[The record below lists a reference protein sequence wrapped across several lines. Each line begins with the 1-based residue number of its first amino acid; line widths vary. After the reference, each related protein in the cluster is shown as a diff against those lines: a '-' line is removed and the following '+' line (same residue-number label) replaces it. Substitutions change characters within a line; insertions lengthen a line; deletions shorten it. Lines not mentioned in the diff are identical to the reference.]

1 MKAFLLAAGLGTRLR
16 PITDNTPK
24 CLVPICGKPMLS
36 WWIELFEKHGITDV
50 LINTHYLRDQV
61 SDFINEH
68 NKSNPK
74 VTLYEA
80 YEPVLIGSG
89 GTILKNRSFIQDD
102 EDFLICYADNLTDTN
117 LSDFINFHKSNDGI
131 LSMALFHTN
140 HPKSCGIAE
149 TDKNNR
155 IVDFIE
161 KPDRPKSDLAN
172 AGMYVTDSKIF
183 EYLWEKELLDLGKD
197 VLPKLIGNMYGW
209 ENNSYLIDVGTL
221 DNYKKAQSD
230 WKEMGH

>member
-80 YEPVLIGSG
+80 YEPVLIGS
-89 GTILKNRSFIQDD
+89 
-102 EDFLICYADNLTDTN
+102 YA
-117 LSDFINFHKSNDGI
+117 S
-131 LSMALFHTN
+131 
-140 HPKSCGIAE
+140 
-149 TDKNNR
+149 
-155 IVDFIE
+155 
-161 KPDRPKSDLAN
+161 
-172 AGMYVTDSKIF
+172 
-183 EYLWEKELLDLGKD
+183 
-197 VLPKLIGNMYGW
+197 
-209 ENNSYLIDVGTL
+209 
-221 DNYKKAQSD
+221 
-230 WKEMGH
+230 

>member
-16 PITDNTPK
+16 PITDTTPK
-24 CLVPICGKPMLS
+24 CLVPICGRPMLS
-36 WWIELFEKHGITDV
+36 WWIDLFEKHGITDV

-61 SDFINEH
+61 ADFINAH
-68 NKSNPK
+68 NKSGSR
-74 VTLYEA
+74 VALYES

-89 GTILKNRSFIQDD
+89 GTILKNRSFIQDN

-131 LSMALFHTN
+131 LSMALFRTN
-140 HPKSCGIAE
+140 NPQSCGIAE
-149 TDKNNR
+149 IDNNNK

-161 KPDRPKSDLAN
+161 KPNKPKSNLAN
-172 AGMYVTDSKIF
+172 AGMYVTDSRIF

-209 ENNSYLIDVGTL
+209 ENNAYLIDVGTL

-230 WKEMGH
+230 WTEMRH